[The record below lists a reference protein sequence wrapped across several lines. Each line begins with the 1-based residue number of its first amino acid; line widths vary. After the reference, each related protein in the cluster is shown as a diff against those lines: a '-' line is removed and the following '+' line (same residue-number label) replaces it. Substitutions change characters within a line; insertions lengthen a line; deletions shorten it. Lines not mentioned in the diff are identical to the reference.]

1 MKVCKFLIPHIIL
14 ALFLATFSFASPAL
28 ATPPSEARQTLEK
41 GIDAVLTDLSDPAL
55 RTPAGRGAVL
65 QRVEATISRLFDF
78 RELSARAVGVS
89 WKNFTPDQQQR
100 LVDNFTTLLR
110 ETYLEK
116 FDTYNGEKVTYLGEV
131 TSTSGKLAEIKTS
144 ITLKDTTIPISYR
157 LINKGSWAVYDVNIE
172 GVSLVQN
179 FRSQFQDVLRAGD
192 ANKLI
197 DLVAK
202 KAEETRNANKQ

>member
-1 MKVCKFLIPHIIL
+1 M
-14 ALFLATFSFASPAL
+14 
-28 ATPPSEARQTLEK
+28 
-41 GIDAVLTDLSDPAL
+41 
-55 RTPAGRGAVL
+55 
-65 QRVEATISRLFDF
+65 
-78 RELSARAVGVS
+78 
-89 WKNFTPDQQQR
+89 
-100 LVDNFTTLLR
+100 
-110 ETYLEK
+110 
-116 FDTYNGEKVTYLGEV
+116 TYLGEV

-144 ITLKDTTIPISYR
+144 IALKDTTIPISYR

-179 FRSQFQDVLRAGD
+179 FRSQFQDVLKAGD